1 MRRTTRSCSWRR
13 CWRSWAEESKSPS
26 SQRSLR
32 NLSPCA
38 TKNKSSV
45 LLQTRQLS
53 CAWHWP
59 ELTSLI
65 WSKDHLLWSG
75 RFPSTPLAMT
85 FISPSKVSRPEFSDD
100 YTADATL
107 QMLHGR
113 CYTAD
118 ATLQMLHGRCNNLTK
133 TNHGTTTSYFT
144 TKTFATKRHLLQQTT
159 VRNCKRRQTDLCN
172 YIISIIWSRLLKMKL
187 WIDEE
192 TYHHKKVI

>member
-1 MRRTTRSCSWRR
+1 MGSF
-13 CWRSWAEESKSPS
+13 
-26 SQRSLR
+26 
-32 NLSPCA
+32 
-38 TKNKSSV
+38 
-45 LLQTRQLS
+45 
-53 CAWHWP
+53 
-59 ELTSLI
+59 I
-65 WSKDHLLWSG
+65 WSKGHLLWSG

-118 ATLQMLHGRCNNLTK
+118 ATTK

-172 YIISIIWSRLLKMKL
+172 YIIS
-187 WIDEE
+187 
-192 TYHHKKVI
+192 